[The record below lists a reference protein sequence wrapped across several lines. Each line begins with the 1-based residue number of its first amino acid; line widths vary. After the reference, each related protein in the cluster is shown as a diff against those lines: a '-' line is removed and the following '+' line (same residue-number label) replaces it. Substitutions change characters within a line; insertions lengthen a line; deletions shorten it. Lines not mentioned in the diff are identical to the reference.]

1 MSTTK
6 RKWTVKRVLKEILIT
21 LALLLIISTL
31 LNFVR
36 QPDVTE
42 DIYRYHLRDI
52 SNEQIEFFDYKDEPL
67 IVHFWGTWCPICRFE
82 ASTIDKLAENYN
94 VITIAVNSG
103 SDEALQ
109 QYIQENNLEYRV
121 INDRKGAL
129 AQKFD
134 IDVYPTTLIYN
145 GEGELSFSEVG
156 YITSVGLEARL
167 ALIK

>member
-1 MSTTK
+1 MSETK
-6 RKWTVKRVLKEILIT
+6 RKWTLKKVLKEVLIT
-21 LALLLIISTL
+21 LVLLLIISTL

-52 SNEQIEFFDYKDEPL
+52 SNDPVAFFEYKEEPL

-82 ASTIDKLAENYN
+82 ASTIDKLSEKYN

-103 SDEALQ
+103 SDEQLQ
-109 QYIQENNLEYRV
+109 TYMQENELDYRV
-121 INDRKGAL
+121 INDAQGAL

-145 GEGELSFSEVG
+145 GKGELSFSEVG